1 MPLFAALLLSLVFV
15 AVGANRAWAFL
26 EDAGVSADE
35 LAAQRATY
43 REAVAAAQK
52 GDWQRFERL
61 QHKLDHYP
69 LAPYLE
75 YTRLMKRLKVTG
87 GSSARQFVE
96 ARRDTP
102 LGVRYLGH
110 YLDVAGRDRR
120 WGDYLAAATTEPR
133 AEKLRCYHGRALRG
147 RGREAE
153 AWDLASRLW
162 LSGDSVHE
170 ACDPLF
176 RLWREDDQ
184 LTAEL
189 VWERAALAYGA
200 RQSGLL
206 RYVASLADEDVAEPL
221 GVLRR
226 SYREPQRTRTLAQ
239 GLAPP
244 YREQVL
250 SLGLERHSRYDPAR
264 ALKELQALAPGD
276 LSAAQRERVEAAIAY
291 RGLIERDPDIR
302 GWVDAQL
309 PRWRDDKLTEMRLRW
324 AILEQDWAALQKN
337 LDALS
342 EDKLNDGTWLYWQG
356 RVREV
361 LGDPQ
366 GAELA
371 FTQAAGER
379 SYYGFLAADRLGLP
393 YSFRDNSSQ
402 VGGAPAVLPE
412 GLQQA
417 LLRVH
422 ELQAIDEP
430 RLAQTE
436 WTHALQ
442 RADAPRRLRMAQI
455 ARDETWYRL
464 TIDAANAAR
473 AHDSLALRFPLAYV
487 DDFRAPARRRALPL
501 SELMAIARRESAFF
515 PDARSSVGARGLM
528 QLMPATGKAVARAA
542 GLPLQVQDL
551 YAVDRNID
559 LGSAYYRQLLDR
571 FDGNRAV
578 ALAAYNAGPN
588 RVQHWIGEG
597 LPIDAWIETIP
608 YRETRDYVKAVLAYS
623 VVFDYRLGRE
633 ARLLSAT
640 ERQARY

>member
-1 MPLFAALLLSLVFV
+1 MLALLVTDMPI
-15 AVGANRAWAFL
+15 ARAFL
-26 EDAGVSADE
+26 DDVGVSADE
-35 LAAQRATY
+35 LSAQRAAY
-43 REAVAAAQK
+43 SDAMAAARK
-52 GDWQRFERL
+52 GDWARFERL
-61 QHKLDHYP
+61 QASLHSYP

-87 GSSARQFVE
+87 GSSARQFVD
-96 ARRDTP
+96 ARADTP

-120 WGDYLAAATTEPR
+120 WGDYLAAATSEPR
-133 AEKLRCYHGRALRG
+133 AERLRCYHGRALRG
-147 RGREAE
+147 RGREDE

-162 LSGDSVHE
+162 LSGRSVDK

-176 RLWREDDQ
+176 RLWQENDQ
-184 LTAEL
+184 LTNEL
-189 VWERAALAYGA
+189 VWDRAGLAYGA

-206 RYVASLADEDVAEPL
+206 RYVASLGDGEVAEPL
-221 GVLRR
+221 ETLRR
-226 SYREPQRTRTLAQ
+226 SYREPHRTRTLVQ
-239 GLAPP
+239 DLRPP
-244 YREQVL
+244 YRADVL
-250 SLGLERHSRYDPAR
+250 ALGLERHSRYDPAR
-264 ALKELQALAPGD
+264 ALQEFRALDPD
-276 LSAAQRERVEAAIAY
+276 SLSSAQKRRIEAAIAY
-291 RGLIERDPDIR
+291 RGLIERDAGVRD
-302 GWVDAQL
+302 WVDAML
-309 PRWRDDKLTEMRLRW
+309 PVWRDDKLTEMRLRW
-324 AILEQDWAALQKN
+324 AIREQDWVALNSALAALS
-337 LDALS
+337 DA
-342 EDKLNDGTWLYWQG
+342 KRADGTWLYWQG
-356 RVREV
+356 RTAEV
-361 LGDPQ
+361 QGD
-366 GAELA
+366 AE
-371 FTQAAGER
+371 QAEALFSRAASQR

-393 YSFRDNSSQ
+393 YSFRDSAVDEVQ
-402 VGGAPAVLPE
+402 VALGE
-412 GLQQA
+412 DLQQA

-422 ELQAIDEP
+422 ELQAVDEP

-442 RADAPRRLRMAQI
+442 RTDAPRRLRMAQI
-455 ARDETWYRL
+455 ARDETWHRL

-473 AHDSLALRFPLAYV
+473 AHDALSLRFPLAYV
-487 DDFRAPARRRALPL
+487 DDFRAPARRQALPL

-528 QLMPATGKAVARAA
+528 QLMPATGKAVARAS
-542 GLPLQVQDL
+542 GVRLNLQDL
-551 YAVDRNID
+551 YAVEQNID

-588 RVQHWIGEG
+588 RVQHWIGEN

-633 ARLLSAT
+633 ARLLSVT